1 MEDLEQFL
9 NNLGCEDEHTEFK
22 EAKNNFSV
30 LGSFDKRNCVYGYAV
45 AIGNEGGGCLVL
57 GIDDKKRVVGTTS
70 FPKDSFV
77 SVKER
82 IYDKTKQRLKIE
94 EKFFNG
100 LRIVIIKIPGRP
112 LGEYYSFYEVPLMRV
127 GQELRTMSKERIQE
141 ILNETRIDWTGQIAE
156 KASFDD
162 IDENAI
168 LKAKENFAVKFSNIS
183 KEEIASWNIE
193 VFLAKAKLL
202 NNGKI
207 TNAALILLGKEESKI
222 LLQPQVAEITW
233 ILKTDTGDTLDY
245 KHFSPPFIITIDEVF
260 KKIRNLKYRY
270 MKTSGSLFPEETD
283 QYNSYVIREA
293 LNNCIAHQDYSKC
306 ARITVV
312 EKPDSLV
319 FTNEGSFIPK
329 TIKAVIDTDMPPRYY
344 RNKFLAEAMVNL
356 NMIDTVGS
364 GIKRMFT
371 EQRARLFPLPSYDF
385 SEDKVKVEIFGKIID
400 INYARLL
407 AKNTDLSL
415 DDIILLDAVQ
425 KKKTIEPYAVRRLRK
440 KGYIEGR
447 LPNIYISAMVAEKT
461 GAVGEYL
468 NTKGLDNNYYRT
480 LILDYLKVSSAK
492 RRELEAFI
500 LPKLSSLLTDTQK
513 KKKLENILNRMRLKG
528 LIVNSGNGKQSV
540 WSLKK

>member
-22 EAKNNFSV
+22 EAKNNFSI
-30 LGSFDKRNCVYGYAV
+30 LGDFNKRNCIYAYSV
-45 AIGNEGGGCLVL
+45 AIGNEGGGCLVF
-57 GIDDKKRVVGTTS
+57 GIDDKKRVVGTN

-77 SVKER
+77 SVREK

-94 EKFFNG
+94 EKLFNG
-100 LRIVIIKIPGRP
+100 LRIVVIKIPSRP
-112 LGEYYSFYEVPLMRV
+112 FGEYFSFYEVPLMRV
-127 GQELRTMSKERIQE
+127 GQELRTMSRERMQE
-141 ILNETRIDWTGQIAE
+141 ILNETRVDWTGQVAE
-156 KASFDD
+156 NASVDD

-168 LKAKENFAVKFSNIS
+168 LKAKENFATKFPNIS
-183 KEEIASWNIE
+183 KEEIDSWDVK

-222 LLQPQVAEITW
+222 LLQPHVAEITW
-233 ILKTDTGDTLDY
+233 ALKTDTGDTLDY
-245 KHFSPPFIITIDEVF
+245 KHFAPPFIIAIDEVF

-312 EKPDSLV
+312 EKSDSLV
-319 FTNEGSFIPK
+319 FTNEGTFIPK
-329 TIKAVIDTDMPPRYY
+329 TIKAVIDTDMPPRCY

-364 GIKRMFT
+364 GIKRMFA

-385 SEDKVKVEIFGKIID
+385 SDDKVKVEIFGKIID
-400 INYARLL
+400 VNYARLL

-425 KKKTIEPYAVRRLRK
+425 KKKPIEAYAVRRLRK

-447 LPNIYISAMVAEKT
+447 SPNIYISAMVAEKT

-468 NTKGLDNNYYRT
+468 NTKGLDNSYYRK